1 VCIYARRGDLLLE
14 KHRTQQSEERK
25 KLGKHRKKCLSDPQ
39 KYIGIV
45 IDGMDKKKQDSRIGI
60 KFQNLPTRVVFY
72 KCMLLDAWF
81 ITVKYFLVFIST
93 IQL

>member
-1 VCIYARRGDLLLE
+1 LEVFRIYFSVCIYAGRGDLLLE

-45 IDGMDKKKQDSRIGI
+45 IDGMD
-60 KFQNLPTRVVFY
+60 
-72 KCMLLDAWF
+72 
-81 ITVKYFLVFIST
+81 
-93 IQL
+93 